1 MLKNDFGQPGDGTL
15 KFKVFEEWIDE
26 IYIYI
31 YIYFFFAVFDKD
43 SKTTKRLEICIDIN
57 IEISEVDHYTEAG
70 GGGTNKSGRG
80 G

>member
-1 MLKNDFGQPGDGTL
+1 MKY
-15 KFKVFEEWIDE
+15 

-31 YIYFFFAVFDKD
+31 YIYIFAVFDKD